1 MTYVKRRLWY
11 DAPTSEREEIDEDKL
26 LSRSESLVVLG
37 EPGMGK
43 SKLLQ
48 RLAEA
53 TTAADQPAGPKDA
66 SRR

>member
-11 DAPTSEREEIDEDKL
+11 DAPTSEREKLDEDDL
-26 LSRSESLVVLG
+26 LSRSEPLVILG

-48 RLAEA
+48 IW
-53 TTAADQPAGPKDA
+53 P
-66 SRR
+66 RRQLCHGVRPGD